1 MSTKGTLHVRTHV
14 EKFSKSPPSQ
24 QDHLKQFQE
33 SLPPTPATSPL
44 GYLGEWS
51 VADPDLQ
58 IRGGG
63 GGRASHPD
71 PERTEGPILKK
82 KFLGLSG
89 LSLVTG

>member
-1 MSTKGTLHVRTHV
+1 MLTKGTLYVRTHA

-33 SLPPTPATSPL
+33 SLSPTPATSPL
-44 GYLGEWS
+44 GYLGESS

-63 GGRASHPD
+63 GGGGHPH
-71 PERTEGPILKK
+71 PEM
-82 KFLGLSG
+82 
-89 LSLVTG
+89 TGAPC

>member
-1 MSTKGTLHVRTHV
+1 MRTHA

-33 SLPPTPATSPL
+33 SLSPTPATSPL
-44 GYLGEWS
+44 GYLGESS

-63 GGRASHPD
+63 GGGRSSRPRD
-71 PERTEGPILKK
+71 DRGPMLKK
-82 KFLGLSG
+82 KIFLDQ
-89 LSLVTG
+89 

>member
-33 SLPPTPATSPL
+33 SLPPTPVTSPL

-63 GGRASHPD
+63 GGGGPVNQTLIGRRAPY
-71 PERTEGPILKK
+71 
-82 KFLGLSG
+82 
-89 LSLVTG
+89 